1 MVEKIGRAELADG
14 GGRKALGAGHLQ
26 DGFFVQIV
34 AVEMLVDVAE
44 HGVVL
49 DEGNDG
55 VAGRHGRI
63 AGIDRVA
70 EGAGVAEVMAARHR
84 RTVRHGEG
92 RKQRMRVLEVDALV
106 ANFGHRRRGLR
117 RHDAPAQTVRHEQDQ
132 VARRGVL
139 RRRGIAD
146 AYRLADSNTIVRR
159 ITFSP
164 DRSHSGGPP
173 VPRFSFALRQNC
185 YIERNRPQE
194 WGAEERTASD
204 RSPGG
209 VERAAIKP

>member
-1 MVEKIGRAELADG
+1 MAAVEKPLR
-14 GGRKALGAGHLQ
+14 AGHLQ
-26 DGFFVQIV
+26 NGFFVQIV

-70 EGAGVAEVMAARHR
+70 EGAGIAEVMAARHR

-92 RKQRMRVLEVDALV
+92 RKQRMRILEVDALV
-106 ANFGHRRRGLR
+106 ANFRHRRRGLR
-117 RHDAPAQTVRHEQDQ
+117 RHDAPAQAVRHEQDE

-139 RRRGIAD
+139 RRRCTGGQ
-146 AYRLADSNTIVRR
+146 RNRPADSNTIVRR

-164 DRSHSGGPP
+164 TRSHSGDPP
-173 VPRFSFALRQNC
+173 VPRFSFALRQDC

-194 WGAEERTASD
+194 RGAESARRPHDKNQYSGTSRGNIA
-204 RSPGG
+204 
-209 VERAAIKP
+209 V